1 MPTTG
6 CCICLQ
12 GYLAK
17 ATSALLCTVWLRL
30 LLFRWQW
37 REFDLVRGHDLLAD
51 DTWLPLLRRV
61 KNGDFTQVFLS
72 PPCETYSRAPW
83 ANGNGPAPLRSADWP
98 EGFPWLKGDD
108 KRKVQQGTEIVRRCL
123 HMVTVAQE
131 NGVLWLWEHPED
143 LGPTPRGTPAFRVEL
158 AGVALSF

>member
-1 MPTTG
+1 M
-6 CCICLQ
+6 
-12 GYLAK
+12 A
-17 ATSALLCTVWLRL
+17 VE
-30 LLFRWQW
+30 
-37 REFDLVRGHDLLAD
+37 EFDLVRGHDLLAD

-61 KNGDFTQVFLS
+61 KNGDFTHVFLS

-131 NGVLWLWEHPED
+131 NGVFWLWEHPED
-143 LGPTPRGTPAFRVEL
+143 LARDSSFRVEL

>member
-1 MPTTG
+1 MFAGIPRKG
-6 CCICLQ
+6 DLRSALH
-12 GYLAK
+12 GLAK
-17 ATSALLCTVWLRL
+17 AASVSVAVE
-30 LLFRWQW
+30 
-37 REFDLVRGHDLLAD
+37 EFDLVRGHDLLAD

-61 KNGDFTQVFLS
+61 KNGHFTHVFLS

-131 NGVLWLWEHPED
+131 NGVFWLWEHPED
-143 LGPTPRGTPAFRVEL
+143 LARDSSFRVEL